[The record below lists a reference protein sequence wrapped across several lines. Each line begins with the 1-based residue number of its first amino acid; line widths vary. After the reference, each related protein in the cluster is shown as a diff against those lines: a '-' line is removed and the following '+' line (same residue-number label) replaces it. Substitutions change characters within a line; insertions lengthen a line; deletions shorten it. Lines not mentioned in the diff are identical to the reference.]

1 MDNSVVDIEY
11 DNTNKRSLSPKY
23 KETAPTN
30 ISTRRKLNQIND
42 IIIASIFCRIPNTY
56 EEAINSEDKNNWIEA
71 INDELN
77 SLYSNNIMT
86 FVKNVPKNKNII
98 STKWVFNTKRDSNNN
113 IYKYKALLVVRE
125 FKQKMGNRL

>member
-1 MDNSVVDIEY
+1 V
-11 DNTNKRSLSPKY
+11 K
-23 KETAPTN
+23 
-30 ISTRRKLNQIND
+30 TRI
-42 IIIASIFCRIPNTY
+42 TG
-56 EEAINSEDKNNWIEA
+56 IEA

>member
-1 MDNSVVDIEY
+1 
-11 DNTNKRSLSPKY
+11 
-23 KETAPTN
+23 
-30 ISTRRKLNQIND
+30 
-42 IIIASIFCRIPNTY
+42 
-56 EEAINSEDKNNWIEA
+56 
-71 INDELN
+71 
-77 SLYSNNIMT
+77 MT